1 MQAFF
6 SGFAWAA
13 LLLAALPRRER
24 PSARVVRRRPCRAPR
39 GRLHRGLLVAT
50 HCGTGGA
57 ASHRFVLPPVVAV
70 GLLAIGLAPLW
81 GGIVMLATVR
91 VALNVLQPVIVEQIN
106 RESLNEVR
114 ATIASMGTM
123 GISVVGAC
131 AKPLDGL
138 VGGSQRARIGV
149 CHRCGG
155 VAIFRRRAAHLGP
168 RFKGRATTPA
178 GRSGR

>member
-1 MQAFF
+1 M
-6 SGFAWAA
+6 
-13 LLLAALPRRER
+13 
-24 PSARVVRRRPCRAPR
+24 
-39 GRLHRGLLVAT
+39 
-50 HCGTGGA
+50 
-57 ASHRFVLPPVVAV
+57 VAV

-131 AKPLDGL
+131 AKPLMGWSAGANGL
-138 VGGSQRARIGV
+138 ESAYVIAAAGSPSSEAP
-149 CHRCGG
+149 RCSP
-155 VAIFRRRAAHLGP
+155 GP
-168 RFKGRATTPA
+168 AFQGRATTPA